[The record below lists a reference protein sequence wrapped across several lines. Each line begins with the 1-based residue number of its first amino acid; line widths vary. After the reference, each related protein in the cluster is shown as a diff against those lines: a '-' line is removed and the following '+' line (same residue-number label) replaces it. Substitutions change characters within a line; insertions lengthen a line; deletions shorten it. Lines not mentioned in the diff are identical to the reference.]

1 MWNPNGLW
9 EETSYLSS
17 YYSYL
22 EKRPKTLAG
31 RLYVWMFISTL
42 IDTTIFWC
50 KINRSVTVAPFD
62 KLVSSVLCCFF
73 NFCDKLWKE
82 EGVFYN
88 VHLGLTTGN
97 RSDHVNTGYRSV
109 HSFEQSVLS
118 TVTKK
123 HWIQTNSNVKGYR
136 SSSSFLMMGRLKICI
151 L

>member
-1 MWNPNGLW
+1 MWNPTGLW

-22 EKRPKTLAG
+22 ENRPKTLAG
-31 RLYVWMFISTL
+31 SLYVWMLISAIL
-42 IDTTIFWC
+42 LSIFWC
-50 KINRSVTVAPFD
+50 KINRSVTMAPFV
-62 KLVSSVLCCFF
+62 KLVSLVLCCFF
-73 NFCDKLWKE
+73 NFCDKLWKQ
-82 EGVFYN
+82 GVFCS

-136 SSSSFLMMGRLKICI
+136 SSSSFLVMGRLKICK